1 MSRQRTLRAKNVAG
15 RRVGVVVVRRRPTVI
30 EECHI
35 CLWPPSRSI
44 GPLQQQPIVWNSRN
58 ARGGSMVSDD
68 GSRQT
73 DQGADLGLAGGHEPR
88 LHFCRGCG
96 RSLALGFRGQFHEE
110 CLRADKRSRTREQRQ
125 REQERFKAWLQKQ
138 LCPKCGVRYGEA
150 GSDRSAGILCETS
163 QSIQERDPPKELRDK
178 YRAMAGA
185 LRERGPAKRKS
196 GYRTSG

>member
-1 MSRQRTLRAKNVAG
+1 M
-15 RRVGVVVVRRRPTVI
+15 I

-150 GSDRSAGILCETS
+150 GSDRSAGIPCETS
-163 QSIQERDPPKELRDK
+163 QSTQERDPLRNCGTATA
-178 YRAMAGA
+178 RQVGA
-185 LRERGPAKRKS
+185 SPEGGSAKRES
-196 GYRTSG
+196 GDRTSG